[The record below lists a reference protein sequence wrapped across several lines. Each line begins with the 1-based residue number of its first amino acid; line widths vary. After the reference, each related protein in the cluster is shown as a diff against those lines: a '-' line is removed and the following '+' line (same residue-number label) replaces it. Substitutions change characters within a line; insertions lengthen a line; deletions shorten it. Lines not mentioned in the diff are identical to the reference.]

1 MDAPFG
7 DLVLPSEVR
16 AKQLSWDKR
25 WMGLA
30 LHYAS
35 FSKDRSRQVGCVIVG
50 PGNTQISEG
59 WNGFPRGINDDV
71 DCRHER
77 PEKYLWTKHAEENAI
92 TNAARK
98 GVSTMGATIYIPWFP
113 CANCAGDIIQS
124 GISTVVAY
132 YPDAQDPVWGANMA
146 QSQHMLEE
154 AGVVVRFIPGSP
166 PLSKVA

>member
-1 MDAPFG
+1 M
-7 DLVLPSEVR
+7 S
-16 AKQLSWDKR
+16 SWDER

-71 DCRHER
+71 ECRHER

-98 GVSTMGATIYIPWFP
+98 GVSTLGATIYIPWFP
-113 CANCAGDIIQS
+113 CANCAGDIIQA
-124 GISTVVAY
+124 GIAEVVAY
-132 YPDAQDPVWGANMA
+132 VLDPQDSNWHGNMLLA
-146 QSQHMLEE
+146 SDMLRE
-154 AGVVVRFIPGSP
+154 AGVIVRYIPGSP
-166 PLSKVA
+166 PESRMP

>member
-1 MDAPFG
+1 M
-7 DLVLPSEVR
+7 S
-16 AKQLSWDKR
+16 SWDER

-59 WNGFPRGINDDV
+59 WNGFPRGIDDDV

-92 TNAARK
+92 VNAARK
-98 GVSTMGATIYIPWFP
+98 GVSTLGATIYIPWFP
-113 CANCAGDIIQS
+113 CANCAGDIIQAGITNVVCYRFDMEDPIWGENMKIAWNMLTES
-124 GISTVVAY
+124 GVIVTILDGPHSST
-132 YPDAQDPVWGANMA
+132 
-146 QSQHMLEE
+146 
-154 AGVVVRFIPGSP
+154 R
-166 PLSKVA
+166 